1 MALSNAEAWLLDTN
15 ILSELRRARPDH
27 RVITFVRACPLDR
40 LYISTVNLAEIRFG
54 IELTTEPAFRAE
66 LNRWLTEKVRPM
78 FAERVLEITEE
89 VMLRWRLLVEKG
101 RKTGRTFSQPDLIL
115 AATALEHG
123 LVLVTR
129 NEKDFFGLG
138 VPLLN
143 PWDAPQKSE
152 KR

>member
-1 MALSNAEAWLLDTN
+1 
-15 ILSELRRARPDH
+15 
-27 RVITFVRACPLDR
+27 
-40 LYISTVNLAEIRFG
+40 
-54 IELTTEPAFRAE
+54 
-66 LNRWLTEKVRPM
+66 M

-143 PWDAPQKSE
+143 PWNAPQKSE